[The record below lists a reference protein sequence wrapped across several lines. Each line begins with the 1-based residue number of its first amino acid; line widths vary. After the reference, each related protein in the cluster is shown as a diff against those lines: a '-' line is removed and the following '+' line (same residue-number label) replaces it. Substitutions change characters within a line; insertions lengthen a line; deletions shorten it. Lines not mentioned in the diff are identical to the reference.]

1 MVKDYRSRSRR
12 SVNQFGDFKFVRIG
26 LSLFHW
32 SDLYHEL
39 LTISWPRFLAAIGLV
54 FLAVNILFAIAY
66 LAGGGGIE
74 NAQPGSFIDAFSFSV
89 QTLAT
94 IGYGA
99 MYPKSAYAH
108 LLVTIEVWL
117 GMLTTAMATGL
128 MFARFSRP
136 TARVLFSRVAV
147 VCPYRG
153 VPTLMFRVANQR
165 SSWIVEAQVRVSLLL
180 PNEVTAEG
188 HSIRRLC
195 DLKLVRAQTPIM
207 ALTWSVMH
215 PIDEDSPLYGID
227 TETFAQWDSQI
238 IVTLTG
244 LDDTLSQ
251 TIHTR
256 YTYEPELI
264 IWNMRLVDVV
274 TMAQDRT
281 RQVDYTHF
289 HDVEPLWE
297 GTEEMELEGQ
307 RG

>member
-1 MVKDYRSRSRR
+1 MMVKDYRSQSRR
-12 SVNQFGDFKFVRIG
+12 SIIQFGEFKFVRIG

-32 SDLYHEL
+32 SDLYHKL
-39 LTISWPRFLAAIGLV
+39 LTISWPRFLGYIGLV
-54 FLAVNILFAIAY
+54 FLAVNSLFAMAY
-66 LAGGGGIE
+66 LAGGDGIE
-74 NAQPGSFIDAFSFSV
+74 NARPGSFIDAFSFSV

-108 LLVTIEVWL
+108 LLVTIEVWV

-136 TARVLFSRVAV
+136 TARVLFSRIAV
-147 VCPYRG
+147 ICPYQG

-180 PNEVTAEG
+180 PNKVTAEG
-188 HSIRRLC
+188 YSMRRLC
-195 DLKLVRAQTPIM
+195 DLKLIRAQTPIM

-215 PIDEDSPLYGID
+215 PIDEDSPLFGID
-227 TETFAQWDSQI
+227 AETFAQWDSQI
-238 IVTLTG
+238 IVALTG

-256 YTYEPELI
+256 YIYTPAFI
-264 IWNMRLVDVV
+264 VWNMRFVDVV
-274 TMAQDRT
+274 TTAADQT

-289 HDVEPLWE
+289 HDVTAL
-297 GTEEMELEGQ
+297 
-307 RG
+307 

>member
-1 MVKDYRSRSRR
+1 MVKDYRFAIATFCDPSWR
-12 SVNQFGDFKFVRIG
+12 VQICPALGH
-26 LSLFHW
+26 LSLIGV
-32 SDLYHEL
+32 DLYHKL
-39 LTISWPRFLAAIGLV
+39 LTISWPRFLGYIGLA
-54 FLAVNILFAIAY
+54 FLAINFLFAMAY
-66 LAGGGGIE
+66 LAGGDGIE
-74 NAQPGSFIDAFSFSV
+74 NAQPGSFMDAFSFSV

-147 VCPYRG
+147 ICPYQG

-180 PNEVTAEG
+180 PREITTEG
-188 HSIRRLC
+188 HSMRRLC
-195 DLKLVRAQTPIM
+195 DLKLIRTQTPVM

-215 PIDEDSPLYGID
+215 PIDEASPLYGISA
-227 TETFAQWDSQI
+227 ETLAQWDSQI
-238 IVTLTG
+238 IVTLIG

-256 YTYEPELI
+256 YTYTPDCI
-264 IWNMRLVDVV
+264 VWNMRLVDVV
-274 TMAQDRT
+274 TIAPDRT
-281 RQVDYTHF
+281 RQVDFAQF
-289 HDVEPLWE
+289 HDVTPLLE
-297 GTEEMELEGQ
+297 GTEGRE
-307 RG
+307 

>member
-1 MVKDYRSRSRR
+1 MVKDYRSRPQR
-12 SVNQFGDFKFVRIG
+12 SIIQIGEFKFIRTG
-26 LSLFHW
+26 PNFFHW
-32 SDLYHEL
+32 SDTYHQL
-39 LTISWPRFLAAIGLV
+39 LTLSWPRFLGYIGLV
-54 FLAVNILFAIAY
+54 FIAVNILFAIAY
-66 LAGGGGIE
+66 LVGGDGIA
-74 NAQPGSFIDAFSFSV
+74 NARPGSFIDAFSFSV

-99 MYPKSAYAH
+99 MYPQSAYAN

-147 VCPYRG
+147 ICPYQG

-180 PNEVTAEG
+180 PTEITPEG
-188 HSIRRLC
+188 HSMRRLC
-195 DLKLVRAQTPIM
+195 DLKLHRSQTPIM

-215 PIDEDSPLYGID
+215 PINEHSPLYGVD
-227 TETFAQWDSQI
+227 PETFSQWDSQL

-251 TIHTR
+251 TVHTR
-256 YTYEPELI
+256 YTYTPDMI
-264 IWNMRLVDVV
+264 VQNMRFIDVV
-274 TMAQDRT
+274 STAPDKT

-289 HDVEPLWE
+289 HDVTPLL
-297 GTEEMELEGQ
+297 EESGV

>member
-1 MVKDYRSRSRR
+1 MVKDYRSRSQR
-12 SVNQFGDFKFVRIG
+12 SVTQIGNFKFIRIG
-26 LSLFHW
+26 ESLFNW

-39 LTISWPRFLAAIGLV
+39 LTISWPQFLGCIGFV
-54 FLAVNILFAIAY
+54 FLAVNFLFAMAY
-66 LAGGGGIE
+66 LAGGDGIE
-74 NAQPGSFIDAFSFSV
+74 NAQPGSFMDAFSFSV

-108 LLVTIEVWL
+108 MLVTIEVWL
-117 GMLTTAMATGL
+117 GMLSTAMATGL

-147 VCPYRG
+147 ICPYQG

-165 SSWIVEAQVRVSLLL
+165 RSWIVEAQVRVSVLL

-195 DLKLVRAQTPIM
+195 DLQLIRSQTPIM

-215 PIDEDSPLYGID
+215 PIDEESPLFGINP
-227 TETFAQWDSQI
+227 EAFAQWDSQI

-244 LDDTLSQ
+244 LDDNLSQ
-251 TIHTR
+251 TIQTR
-256 YTYEPELI
+256 YTYTPELI
-264 IWNMRLVDVV
+264 VWNMRFVDVL
-274 TMAQDRT
+274 TTAPDRT
-281 RQVDYTHF
+281 RQIDYTHF
-289 HDVEPLWE
+289 HDVTPFSE
-297 GTEEMELEGQ
+297 GMEG
-307 RG
+307 RR

>member
-1 MVKDYRSRSRR
+1 MVKDYLSRSRR
-12 SVNQFGDFKFVRIG
+12 TITQFGNLKFVRIG
-26 LSLFHW
+26 ASLFHW

-39 LTISWPRFLAAIGLV
+39 LTISWPRFLGCIGLV
-54 FLAVNILFAIAY
+54 FLAVNILFAMAY
-66 LAGGGGIE
+66 LAGGNGIE
-74 NAQPGSFIDAFSFSV
+74 NARPGSFMDAFSFSV

-147 VCPYRG
+147 ICPYRG
-153 VPTLMFRVANQR
+153 APTLMFRVANQR

-195 DLKLVRAQTPIM
+195 DLKLIRAQTPIM

-215 PIDEDSPLYGID
+215 PIDEESPLYGINA
-227 TETFAQWDSQI
+227 ESFAQRDTQI

-256 YTYEPELI
+256 HTYTPELI
-264 IWNMRLVDVV
+264 VWDMRFVDVV
-274 TMAQDRT
+274 TTASDRT
-281 RQVDYTHF
+281 RQVDYTYF
-289 HDVEPLWE
+289 HDVTPLPE
-297 GTEEMELEGQ
+297 VRE
-307 RG
+307 